1 MWWEAKAT
9 SDQMVIAKS
18 GDRTYGQRELNRAA
32 ASGRKKRNY
41 LVNIT
46 GESELLFFFLCV
58 SKVRCAKYIHRAQDY
73 NY

>member
-46 GESELLFFFLCV
+46 GESELLFFFVCFQGKMCKIYSPCPGL
-58 SKVRCAKYIHRAQDY
+58 
-73 NY
+73 

>member
-1 MWWEAKAT
+1 MTMWWEAKAT

-46 GESELLFFFLCV
+46 G
-58 SKVRCAKYIHRAQDY
+58 
-73 NY
+73 